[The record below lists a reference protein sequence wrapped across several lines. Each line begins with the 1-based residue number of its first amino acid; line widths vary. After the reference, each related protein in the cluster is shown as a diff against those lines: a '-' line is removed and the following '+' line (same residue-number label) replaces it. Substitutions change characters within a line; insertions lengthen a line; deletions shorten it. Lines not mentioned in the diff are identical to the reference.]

1 MCWRCAS
8 CDPHSLQQ
16 LIDYDTEISQVLLEH
31 PIRSLEGKDN
41 LIGCIVWSHDPLVF
55 DDSINE
61 VELELIEQESDD
73 DHLVG

>member
-1 MCWRCAS
+1 M
-8 CDPHSLQQ
+8 
-16 LIDYDTEISQVLLEH
+16 LLEH

-61 VELELIEQESDD
+61 VEQELIELESDD